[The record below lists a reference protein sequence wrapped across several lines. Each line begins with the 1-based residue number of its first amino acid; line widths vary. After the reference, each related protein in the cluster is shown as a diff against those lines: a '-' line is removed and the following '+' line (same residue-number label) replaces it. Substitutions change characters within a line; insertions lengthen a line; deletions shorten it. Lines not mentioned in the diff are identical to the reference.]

1 MIALLQMRVRSYA
14 KINWILEIF
23 GRRTDGYHELRT
35 VFQTVDLFDTLT
47 ISDSNT
53 GKIEIECDNPE
64 VPTDE
69 TNLVHRAVQLVASHT
84 CHTGHGVKIHIEKR
98 IPVAAG
104 LGGGSSNAAATV
116 LALEKLW
123 GIQLSPQDK
132 FEIGTALGSDV
143 PFFFFGGTAV
153 GIGRGN
159 EVYPVEDS
167 DSPHLLL
174 VNPGVFVSSREAYNG
189 LDSALT
195 SQNPVAIMSFALLTP
210 YAHYL
215 PPTVTRNDLEQSVL
229 PRWPQIAEVKR
240 RLQRTAASNVAM
252 SGSGATVFAVYNTA
266 DACEQTAAD
275 LAETGWRIIRT
286 RTVARAEYNSSLIEI
301 V

>member
-1 MIALLQMRVRSYA
+1 MILRVRSYA

-23 GRRTDGYHELRT
+23 GRRDDGYHELRT
-35 VFQTVDLFDTLT
+35 VLQTVDLFDTLIIT
-47 ISDSNT
+47 DSTT
-53 GKIEIECDNPE
+53 GKIEIECDSPE
-64 VPTDE
+64 VPTDA
-69 TNLVHRAVQLVASHT
+69 TNLVYKAVQMVAGR
-84 CHTGHGVKIHIEKR
+84 TGHDVGVHIRIEKR

-123 GIQLSPQDK
+123 DVKLRPQDL

-159 EVYPVEDS
+159 EVYPVEDTN
-167 DSPHLLL
+167 SPHLLL
-174 VNPGVFVSSREAYNG
+174 ANPGVFVSSRDAYNG

-195 SQNPVAIMSFALLTP
+195 SKNPVAIMSFALLTP

-252 SGSGATVFAVYNTA
+252 SGSGATVFAVYDSA
-266 DACEQTAAD
+266 DARDQAADD

-286 RTVARAEYNSSLIEI
+286 RTVARAEYKSSLIEI